1 MRKTLRWLLVILSF
15 SIAILAMGSILFS
28 VGAMRSSGERASG
41 AEYSILRNAL
51 LGIESKD
58 DMDDLF
64 LRQRLLALYRGS
76 ERLLAAQVLDSSGAV
91 VWKIPG
97 DSSYFALPGSSASRA
112 GFSAPDWSTVIFT
125 TPLSN
130 GMKLASLFVTLRR
143 ADFVQALKTPL
154 IILAIWF
161 VIVILAFVFLRKP
174 DPEVNQEPPKEDK
187 TEQAPEI
194 QEATASEIS
203 ATPPA
208 APEQAQ
214 VEAGADKSATIPPEA
229 QLDIDEEE
237 EEEEEEENKT
247 AYMDEELADE
257 EALPQA
263 QNHNPLPETVPEPTL
278 EELESLM
285 EEEELGEEEEEAP
298 PSAPPRRNF
307 EESLAKLEK
316 EVAQWSTK
324 HPDAGTP
331 ISHESSPEK
340 THEEPEEDLEVFKE
354 LDELTVEEEAPA
366 AQKNVETTE
375 KLPPRMSVQGSANLA
390 ALPLPLSL
398 VDSSLEA
405 KIREELDRGNKAE
418 LSLMLIHCG
427 VSSATDPAALA
438 LAVTV
443 RDYIGS
449 KDLIFELYKGAFAV
463 VLPSVDLGSSLKM
476 SEDLADVLSATLGL
490 YKDIEGDAPV
500 YIGIS
505 ARAERKVDAFK
516 LYREASTAL
525 HKAYEGS
532 QSRILA
538 FRPKL
543 E

>member
-28 VGAMRSSGERASG
+28 VGALRSSGERASG

-97 DSSYFALPGSSASRA
+97 DSSYFALPGSSTSRA

-125 TPLSN
+125 TPLNN

-143 ADFVQALKTPL
+143 ADLVQALKTPL
-154 IILAIWF
+154 IILGIWF
-161 VIVILAFVFLRKP
+161 VIVLLAFVFLRKS
-174 DPEVNQEPPKEDK
+174 DPEITQEPPKEDK
-187 TEQAPEI
+187 TEQSPEI
-194 QEATASEIS
+194 QTATASELS
-203 ATPPA
+203 ALPPA
-208 APEQAQ
+208 ALEQAQ
-214 VEAGADKSATIPPEA
+214 VEAGAYETAATPPEA
-229 QLDIDEEE
+229 QLDIEEVDGEEE
-237 EEEEEEENKT
+237 ETKT
-247 AYMDEELADE
+247 AYMDEELVDE

-263 QNHNPLPETVPEPTL
+263 QNPSSLPDSVPEPTL

-285 EEEELGEEEEEAP
+285 EEEELDEEEEEAP
-298 PSAPPRRNF
+298 PSSPPRRNF

-324 HPDAGTP
+324 HPDAGIP
-331 ISHESSPEK
+331 ISQDSSPEK
-340 THEEPEEDLEVFKE
+340 TLEEPEEDLEVFEE
-354 LDELTVEEEAPA
+354 LDELSVEEESPA
-366 AQKNVETTE
+366 AQEDGETTE
-375 KLPPRMSVQGSANLA
+375 KLAPRISVQGSANLA

-463 VLPSVDLGSSLKM
+463 VLPSVDLGGSLKM
-476 SEDLADVLSATLGL
+476 SEDLADVLAATLGL